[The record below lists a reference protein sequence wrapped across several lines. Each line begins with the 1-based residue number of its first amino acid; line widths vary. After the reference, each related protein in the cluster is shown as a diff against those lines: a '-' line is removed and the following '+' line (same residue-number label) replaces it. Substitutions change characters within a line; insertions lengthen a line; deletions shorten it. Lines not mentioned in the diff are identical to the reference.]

1 MDCQLSVDKVRA
13 SVWIEYHENIAGVA
27 FSQTTSFLC
36 IVCSNVQNL
45 ACVKLALIMFKM
57 SGYSMKMALTVTI
70 TLIRTQ
76 VVQTNDLF
84 VKKMKGE
91 KNNSKTVTVSL
102 TVQHEQCN
110 KEPDIEE
117 TLVGFLSPS
126 AACFL
131 TSAIDQLFQ
140 VQWP

>member
-1 MDCQLSVDKVRA
+1 
-13 SVWIEYHENIAGVA
+13 
-27 FSQTTSFLC
+27 
-36 IVCSNVQNL
+36 
-45 ACVKLALIMFKM
+45 M
-57 SGYSMKMALTVTI
+57 SSYLMKMALTVTI

-84 VKKMKGE
+84 VKKCSE

-102 TVQHEQCN
+102 TVQQEQCN
-110 KEPDIEE
+110 KEADIEE

-131 TSAIDQLFQ
+131 TSAIDQLF
-140 VQWP
+140 

>member
-1 MDCQLSVDKVRA
+1 
-13 SVWIEYHENIAGVA
+13 
-27 FSQTTSFLC
+27 
-36 IVCSNVQNL
+36 
-45 ACVKLALIMFKM
+45 
-57 SGYSMKMALTVTI
+57 MKMALTVTI

-110 KEPDIEE
+110 KELDIEE
-117 TLVGFLSPS
+117 TPVVRFLSPWD
-126 AACFL
+126 ACSVRYKCNRSPFFKFNGHEWIYIWICCNYL
-131 TSAIDQLFQ
+131 IAKS
-140 VQWP
+140 VQ

>member
-1 MDCQLSVDKVRA
+1 MNQQLSVDKVRA
-13 SVWIEYHENIAGVA
+13 SVWIEYHENIAGAA

-45 ACVKLALIMFKM
+45 ACVKLALIM

-84 VKKMKGE
+84 VKKMQRE

-102 TVQHEQCN
+102 TVQQEQCN
-110 KEPDIEE
+110 KEADIEE

-140 VQWP
+140 VQWL